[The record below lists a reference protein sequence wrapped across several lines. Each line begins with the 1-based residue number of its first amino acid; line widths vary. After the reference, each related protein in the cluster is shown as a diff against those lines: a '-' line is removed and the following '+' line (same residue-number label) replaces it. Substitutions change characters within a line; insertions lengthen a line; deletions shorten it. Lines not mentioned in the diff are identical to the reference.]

1 MSVARLRAG
10 SNVPQQ
16 PARSRRYAPAHEAEG
31 DAVTYA
37 ITVDTGG
44 TFSDLVLADDTSVL
58 GLYKAPTTP
67 ADVFDG
73 VHDALGLAA
82 ADHGLTVEELLRD
95 TGSFVYST
103 TTATNALL
111 EGRTARTA
119 FVTTA
124 GHRDILVYREGG
136 KSDPLNIAVP
146 YPEPY
151 VPRSLTF
158 TVAER
163 ILADGS
169 VAQPLDDAD
178 VRRVLARLRE
188 LEVEAVGVCLLW
200 SMVNP
205 AHELRIGELLRGELP
220 GVELTLSHTLN
231 PIIREYRRAS
241 ATVIDVSLKP
251 LMRAHLHEVDDRL
264 RALGFRGE
272 PLLATHRSGGV
283 VRLDEMCEQPLHSI
297 DSGPALA
304 PIAGLAYA
312 AAEPAVAELDV
323 LVVDAGGTSLDI
335 SPTRDHKVIFTR
347 EKWLG
352 PKWEG
357 HMTGLPA
364 VETRSVG
371 AGGGSIATVDH
382 GGLLTVGPR
391 SAGSTPGPAC
401 YGRGGTE
408 ATVTDAAVVTGLIDP
423 DYFLGGRLPLEP
435 GLARAAIETG
445 VAKPLGITVEAAA
458 AAVLALFAEK
468 TRAFISEMTVNQGLD
483 PRRCVL
489 VAGGG
494 ASGLNMVTVARELG
508 VSHVIVPTV
517 AAGLSAVGGHYAGVV
532 ATSSRAWRTTTRE
545 FDVDGVNRTLADIAA
560 DLDAFLARVGVAP
573 DDPAVHHEFFSEA
586 RYVNQL
592 WELDV
597 SLGDR
602 RVFAGDDD
610 VAALSRAFDALHH
623 AVFAVSQPGEP
634 LETVSW
640 RGDVRITRP
649 RPSLPSR
656 APSARAGDRAPTREV
671 WRGGRWEATPV
682 HQGGMLVAGDRV
694 AGPAIVEEPT
704 TTVVV
709 PPGALAHVRPGHYLV
724 EVDA

>member
-1 MSVARLRAG
+1 VA
-10 SNVPQQ
+10 
-16 PARSRRYAPAHEAEG
+16 
-31 DAVTYA
+31 YA

-44 TFSDLVLADDTSVL
+44 TFSDLVLADDAAVL

-73 VHDALGLAA
+73 VRDALGLAA
-82 ADHGLTVEELLRD
+82 ADHGLTVEELLHD
-95 TGSFVYST
+95 TQSFVYST

-119 FVTTA
+119 FVTTE

-158 TVAER
+158 TVTER
-163 ILADGS
+163 VLADGS
-169 VAQPLDDAD
+169 VAHPLDDAD
-178 VRRVLARLRE
+178 VRRVITRLRE
-188 LEVEAVGVCLLW
+188 LEVDAVGVCLLW
-200 SMVNP
+200 SMVNS
-205 AHELRIGELLRGELP
+205 AHELRIGELLRAELP

-251 LMRAHLHEVDDRL
+251 LMRAHLHDVDDRL

-312 AAEPAVAELDV
+312 AAEPTVGELDV

-371 AGGGSIATVDH
+371 AGGGSIASVDH

-408 ATVTDAAVVTGLIDP
+408 ATVTDAAVVAGLIDP
-423 DYFLGGRLPLEP
+423 DYFLGGRLRLEP
-435 GLARAAIETG
+435 GLARAALETG
-445 VAKPLGITVEAAA
+445 VAKPLGIAVEDAA

-468 TRAFISEMTVNQGLD
+468 TRAFISEMTVSQGLD

-494 ASGLNMVTVARELG
+494 ASGLNMATVARELG
-508 VSHVIVPTV
+508 VTQVIVPTV
-517 AAGLSAVGGHYAGVV
+517 AAGLSAVGGHYAEIV
-532 ATSSRAWRTTTRE
+532 ATSSRAWRTTTRQ
-545 FDVDGVNRTLADIAA
+545 FDVDGVNRTLAEITA
-560 DLDAFLARVGVAP
+560 DLDEFLGRVGVTP
-573 DDPAVHHEFFSEA
+573 DDRAVRHEFFAEA

-602 RVFAGDDD
+602 RAFGGGDDVD
-610 VAALSRAFDALHH
+610 VLCDAFDALHQ
-623 AVFAVSQPGEP
+623 AVFAVNQPGEP

-640 RGDVRITRP
+640 RGDVRVSRP
-649 RPSLPSR
+649 RPALPVR
-656 APSARAGDRAPTREV
+656 AATGETTRRPSTRPV
-671 WRGGRWEATPV
+671 WRDGAWAATPV
-682 HQGGMLVAGDRV
+682 HQGAALVSGDRII
-694 AGPAIVEEPT
+694 GPAIVEEPT

-709 PPGALAHVRPGHYLV
+709 PAGTLAHVRPGHYLV
-724 EVDA
+724 EVGT